1 MNVAASLKDSRQSNA
16 RFNPVVFI
24 LASLAAAVALVSIVA
39 IPQYFS
45 KQARWDALR
54 SQVGEIG
61 QLAASVVD
69 GDLHHK
75 LPDTANYGDG
85 LYARALEPLVRFHSA
100 NPNISHHGRSWW
112 RGSFRARSRRIAPS
126 ALQPQAKGVGL
137 YGAFQQPK
145 GI

>member
-39 IPQYFS
+39 IPQNLS

-85 LYARALEPLVRFHSA
+85 LYARARAAGALPL
-100 NPNISHHGRSWW
+100 G
-112 RGSFRARSRRIAPS
+112 
-126 ALQPQAKGVGL
+126 
-137 YGAFQQPK
+137 
-145 GI
+145 

>member
-39 IPQYFS
+39 IPQYLS

-85 LYARALEPLVRFHSA
+85 LYARALEPLVRFHSPTSLPSSSMMSMA
-100 NPNISHHGRSWW
+100 IS
-112 RGSFRARSRRIAPS
+112 
-126 ALQPQAKGVGL
+126 
-137 YGAFQQPK
+137 
-145 GI
+145 